1 MCPLPDQ
8 AHKERSVMRPLPSFL
23 ACVCALAGVA
33 TANVA
38 ATIATKG
45 HASER
50 DTARAILAGGITA
63 AAAAGTIAA
72 SISAARRRFY

>member
-1 MCPLPDQ
+1 
-8 AHKERSVMRPLPSFL
+8 MRPLPSFL
-23 ACVCALAGVA
+23 ACVCALAGVL

-45 HASER
+45 YATDR
-50 DTARAILAGGITA
+50 DVARVLLAGTITA
-63 AAAAGTIAA
+63 ASAAGTIAA

>member
-1 MCPLPDQ
+1 
-8 AHKERSVMRPLPSFL
+8 
-23 ACVCALAGVA
+23 LAGVA

-45 HASER
+45 HASDR
-50 DTARAILAGGITA
+50 DVARVLLTGSLTA
-63 AAAAGTIAA
+63 ASAAGTIAA